1 MEQAIAEMAL
11 LMKNVKLQ
19 DQDAIISIM
28 IIQIMLVMLNAL
40 LVKKKKIMSLFIEK
54 ISLLL
59 IIITPD
65 LYNRN
70 NR

>member
-1 MEQAIAEMAL
+1 MEQAIVEMAL

-59 IIITPD
+59 IIITLD

>member
-1 MEQAIAEMAL
+1 MVL

-19 DQDAIISIM
+19 DLDVIISIM
-28 IIQIMLVMLNAL
+28 IIQIILAMLNAL

-59 IIITPD
+59 IIITLD
-65 LYNRN
+65 LYNHN
-70 NR
+70 NK